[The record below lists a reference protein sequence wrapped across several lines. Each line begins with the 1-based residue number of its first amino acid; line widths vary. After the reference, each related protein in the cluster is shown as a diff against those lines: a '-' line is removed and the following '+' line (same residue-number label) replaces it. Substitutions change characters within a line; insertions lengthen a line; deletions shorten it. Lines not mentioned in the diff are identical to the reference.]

1 MRDFYDKGS
10 IVSASDRAVE
20 LALAG
25 AQAAA
30 DKKAEDIV
38 ILDVSDQLVITD
50 AFLIASAPN
59 DRQVVAIVDA
69 IEEALLQLPEKAKPI
84 RREGERGGRWVLLD
98 YADIVVHVQHSD
110 ERQFYALDKLWK
122 DCPIIDF
129 VDRDL
134 VESE

>member
-69 IEEALLQLPEKAKPI
+69 IEEALIQLPEKAKPI